1 MNDSP
6 GWASPGSAPSDGRQP
21 DVPPPAGPADEGET
35 PSKWSSDQPPA
46 AEWTAPNPPVPPQQ
60 KPGRGPRAH
69 ADSAGRQPA
78 GGWGPQQGGHTGWGG
93 PQQGGWGNQQPDVAK
108 PGIIPLRP
116 LGVGEILDGA
126 VATMRAHWRTAF
138 GLTIGVAAV
147 VQLCSVLIQH
157 YALPEP
163 ASIDSG
169 ASPSEQLHQS
179 LDSLRTS
186 LLSLGP
192 VYAIT
197 LIGTIFTTAV
207 LTMVVSRSVLGRP
220 VTLADAWHEARPQLG
235 RLTGLSL
242 LLPVGYAA
250 VMTVGLL
257 PGLLVGGSEG
267 AGLAALGGLAA
278 MLVVVWLWVCFS
290 LAGPALMLERQ
301 GIASALRRSAKLVK
315 GVWWRIFGITL
326 LTLVLTALVSGLI
339 DLPFNAAAMVAD
351 GKGIGDLVSDK
362 TPDFGWPYLIVS
374 GIGAMLTTAL
384 TYPFTAGVT
393 VLLYVDQRIRRE
405 ALDID
410 LARSA
415 GVPGYENASS

>member
-1 MNDSP
+1 MPSQQ
-6 GWASPGSAPSDGRQP
+6 AS
-21 DVPPPAGPADEGET
+21 
-35 PSKWSSDQPPA
+35 
-46 AEWTAPNPPVPPQQ
+46 
-60 KPGRGPRAH
+60 GRGPRAR
-69 ADSAGRQPA
+69 AGNGREN
-78 GGWGPQQGGHTGWGG
+78 TGWSG
-93 PQQGGWGNQQPDVAK
+93 PPQGGWGYQQPVVAK
-108 PGIIPLRP
+108 PGVIPLRP

-126 VATMRAHWRTAF
+126 VSTMRAHWRTAL

-157 YALPEP
+157 YLLPEP
-163 ASIDSG
+163 TQIDSG

-179 LDSLRTS
+179 VDSLRTT

-220 VTLADAWHEARPQLG
+220 VTLADAWREARPQLP
-235 RLTGLSL
+235 RLLGLSL
-242 LLPVGYAA
+242 LLPVTYAA
-250 VMTVGLL
+250 VMTIGLL
-257 PGLLVGGSEG
+257 PGVLVGGSEG

-278 MLVVVWLWVCFS
+278 VVVVLWLWICFS

-301 GIASALRRSAKLVK
+301 GIAAALRRSAKLVK

-326 LTLVLTALVSGLI
+326 LALLLTALVSGLI
-339 DLPFNAAAMVAD
+339 DLPFNAAAMMAD
-351 GKGIGDLVSDK
+351 GKGISDLVSSK
-362 TPDFGWPYLIVS
+362 TPEFGWPYLIIS
-374 GIGAMLTTAL
+374 GIGAMLTSAL

-415 GVPGYENASS
+415 GLPGYETSAS

>member
-6 GWASPGSAPSDGRQP
+6 GSASPGSAPSDGQEP
-21 DVPPPAGPADEGET
+21 GVPRPAGPPGQGEAAPEPPTAPT
-35 PSKWSSDQPPA
+35 PPKWSSNQPPA
-46 AEWTAPNPPVPPQQ
+46 AQWTAPNPPVPPQQ
-60 KPGRGPRAH
+60 TSARGPRAQ
-69 ADSAGRQPA
+69 SGTS
-78 GGWGPQQGGHTGWGG
+78 GGPPNTGWGG
-93 PQQGGWGNQQPDVAK
+93 PQPGGWGNQQPIAAK
-108 PGIIPLRP
+108 PGVIPLRP
-116 LGVGEILDGA
+116 LGVGEILEGS
-126 VATMRAHWRTAF
+126 VSTMRAHWRTAL
-138 GLTIGVAAV
+138 GLTIGVAAAI
-147 VQLCSVLIQH
+147 QLCSILVQH
-157 YALPEP
+157 YLLPEP
-163 ASIDSG
+163 ARIDSG
-169 ASPSEQLHQS
+169 ADPAEQLRQS
-179 LDSLRTS
+179 LDSLRDS

-220 VTLADAWHEARPQLG
+220 VTLADAWREAKPQLS
-235 RLTGLSL
+235 RLVGLSL

-250 VMTVGLL
+250 VMTIGLL
-257 PGLLVGGSEG
+257 PGLLVGGSAG
-267 AGLAALGGLAA
+267 AGLAAIGGLVAT
-278 MLVVVWLWVCFS
+278 VVVIRLWISFS

-301 GIASALRRSAKLVK
+301 GIAAALRRSAKLVK
-315 GVWWRIFGITL
+315 GVWWRILGITL

-339 DLPFNAAAMVAD
+339 DLPFNAAATIAD
-351 GKGIGDLVSDK
+351 GKGISDLVSSE

-415 GVPGYENASS
+415 GVPGYENTGH

>member
-6 GWASPGSAPSDGRQP
+6 GWASPGSAPSDGQEP
-21 DVPPPAGPADEGET
+21 GVPRPAEPTGQGEAA
-35 PSKWSSDQPPA
+35 PKWSSNQPPA
-46 AEWTAPNPPVPPQQ
+46 AQWTPPSPAPVPPQQ
-60 KPGRGPRAH
+60 TSRRGPRAQ
-69 ADSAGRQPA
+69 SGNGGGRQN
-78 GGWGPQQGGHTGWGG
+78 TGWGG
-93 PQQGGWGNQQPDVAK
+93 PPQNGWGYQQPVVAK

-126 VATMRAHWRTAF
+126 VSTMRAHWRTAL
-138 GLTIGVAAV
+138 GLTIGVAAA
-147 VQLCSVLIQH
+147 VQLCSILVQH
-157 YALPEP
+157 YLLPEP
-163 ASIDSG
+163 TQIDSG
-169 ASPSEQLHQS
+169 AGPTEQLHQS
-179 LDSLRTS
+179 VDSLRTT
-186 LLSLGP
+186 LIGLGP
-192 VYAIT
+192 LYAIT

-220 VTLADAWHEARPQLG
+220 VTLADAWREARPQLS
-235 RLTGLSL
+235 RLVGLSL
-242 LLPVGYAA
+242 LLPVAYAA

-278 MLVVVWLWVCFS
+278 VVVVVWLWICFS

-301 GIASALRRSAKLVK
+301 GIAAALRRSAKLVK

-326 LTLVLTALVSGLI
+326 LTLLLTALVSGLI
-339 DLPFNAAAMVAD
+339 DLPFNAAATMAD
-351 GKGIGDLVSDK
+351 GKSVSDLVSSRA
-362 TPDFGWPYLIVS
+362 PEFGWPYLIIS
-374 GIGAMLTTAL
+374 GIGATLTAAL

-415 GVPGYENASS
+415 GVPGYEPSGS

>member
-6 GWASPGSAPSDGRQP
+6 GWASPGSAPSDGQEP
-21 DVPPPAGPADEGET
+21 GVPRPAEPTGQGEAA
-35 PSKWSSDQPPA
+35 PKWSSNQPPA
-46 AEWTAPNPPVPPQQ
+46 AQWTPPSAPPVPSQQ
-60 KPGRGPRAH
+60 TSGRGPRAR
-69 ADSAGRQPA
+69 AGSGNGRQNTGWA
-78 GGWGPQQGGHTGWGG
+78 GPPQDGWGH
-93 PQQGGWGNQQPDVAK
+93 QQPVVAK

-126 VATMRAHWRTAF
+126 VSTMRAHWRTAL

-157 YALPEP
+157 YLLPEP
-163 ASIDSG
+163 TQIDSG

-179 LDSLRTS
+179 VESLRTT

-220 VTLADAWHEARPQLG
+220 VTLADAWREARPQLP
-235 RLTGLSL
+235 RLMGLSL

-267 AGLAALGGLAA
+267 AGLAALGGIAA
-278 MLVVVWLWVCFS
+278 VVVVVWLWICFS

-301 GIASALRRSAKLVK
+301 GIAAALHRSAKLVK

-326 LTLVLTALVSGLI
+326 LALLLTALVSGLI
-339 DLPFNAAAMVAD
+339 DLPFNAAATIAD
-351 GKGIGDLVSDK
+351 GKGISDLVSSK
-362 TPDFGWPYLIVS
+362 TPVFGWPYLIIS
-374 GIGAMLTTAL
+374 GIGAMLTSAL

-415 GVPGYENASS
+415 GVPGYENSAS

>member
-6 GWASPGSAPSDGRQP
+6 GWASPGSAPSDGQEP
-21 DVPPPAGPADEGET
+21 GVPRPAEPTGQGESA
-35 PSKWSSDQPPA
+35 PKWSTDQPPA
-46 AEWTAPNPPVPPQQ
+46 AQWTPPSPPPVPPQQ
-60 KPGRGPRAH
+60 TARGPRA
-69 ADSAGRQPA
+69 QA
-78 GGWGPQQGGHTGWGG
+78 GGGSGPQNLGWGG
-93 PQQGGWGNQQPDVAK
+93 QQQGGWGHQQPVVAK

-116 LGVGEILDGA
+116 LGVGEILGGA
-126 VATMRAHWRTAF
+126 VSTMRAHWRTAL

-147 VQLCSVLIQH
+147 IQLCSILVQH
-157 YALPEP
+157 YVIPEP
-163 ASIDSG
+163 VQIDSG

-179 LDSLRTS
+179 LDSLKSS
-186 LLSLGP
+186 LAGLGP

-197 LIGTIFTTAV
+197 LIGTIFTTAI

-220 VTLADAWHEARPQLG
+220 VTLADAWREARPQLS
-235 RLTGLSL
+235 RLVGLSL
-242 LLPVGYAA
+242 LLPVVYAA
-250 VMTVGLL
+250 VVTIGLL
-257 PGLLVGGSEG
+257 PGLLAGGPAG

-278 MLVVVWLWVCFS
+278 TVVVIWLWICFS

-301 GIASALRRSAKLVK
+301 GIAAALRRSAKLVK

-326 LTLVLTALVSGLI
+326 LALLLTVLVSGLI
-339 DLPFNAAAMVAD
+339 DLPFNAVATIAD
-351 GKGIGDLVSDK
+351 GKGISDLVSDT
-362 TPDFGWPYLIVS
+362 TPAFGWPYLIIS

-384 TYPFTAGVT
+384 SYPFTAGVT

-415 GVPGYENASS
+415 GVPGYETSGS

>member
-6 GWASPGSAPSDGRQP
+6 GWASPGSAPSDGQEP
-21 DVPPPAGPADEGET
+21 GVPRPAEPTGQGESA
-35 PSKWSSDQPPA
+35 PKWSSNQPPA
-46 AEWTAPNPPVPPQQ
+46 AQWTPPSPPPVPPQQ
-60 KPGRGPRAH
+60 TSRRGPRAQ
-69 ADSAGRQPA
+69 SGNGGGRQN
-78 GGWGPQQGGHTGWGG
+78 TGWGG
-93 PQQGGWGNQQPDVAK
+93 PPQDGWGYQQPVVAK

-126 VATMRAHWRTAF
+126 VSTMRAHWRTAL
-138 GLTIGVAAV
+138 GLTIGVAAA
-147 VQLCSVLIQH
+147 VQLCSILVQH
-157 YALPEP
+157 YLLPEP
-163 ASIDSG
+163 TQIDSG
-169 ASPSEQLHQS
+169 AGPTEQLHQS
-179 LDSLRTS
+179 VDSLRTT
-186 LLSLGP
+186 LIGLGP
-192 VYAIT
+192 LYAIT

-220 VTLADAWHEARPQLG
+220 VTLADAWREARPQLS
-235 RLTGLSL
+235 RLVGLSL
-242 LLPVGYAA
+242 LLPVAYAA

-278 MLVVVWLWVCFS
+278 VVVVVWLWICFS

-301 GIASALRRSAKLVK
+301 GIAAALRRSAKLVK

-326 LTLVLTALVSGLI
+326 LTLLLTALVSGLI
-339 DLPFNAAAMVAD
+339 DLPFNAAATMAD
-351 GKGIGDLVSDK
+351 GKSVSDLVSSR
-362 TPDFGWPYLIVS
+362 TPEFGWPYLIIS
-374 GIGAMLTTAL
+374 GIGAMLTAAL

-415 GVPGYENASS
+415 GVPGYETSGS